1 VLTSLSQKSR
11 TPVPIYGRIDTEK
24 GSLLRFPHA
33 ASCVLALALI
43 ATPNA
48 QAAPQARAATTQAVT
63 PEAKAVETVAR
74 IRQLSVEIERETA
87 PREVERR
94 KFNELKSMIDGEALA
109 QVVLGEKLSAATAPQ
124 RAAFISALS
133 DLVADNL
140 VERLGGPH
148 AEPFELGAARTLD
161 NRDVV
166 VVSHVK
172 FRDGHRGE
180 LDWRMHAKGPGQ
192 VTAQVMADVLVDG
205 ASVAIGA
212 RDQASGELASN
223 GGSIPALIASMR
235 NRLRFK

>member
-1 VLTSLSQKSR
+1 M
-11 TPVPIYGRIDTEK
+11 
-24 GSLLRFPHA
+24 RFISA
-33 ASCVLALALI
+33 ASALFALALI
-43 ATPNA
+43 APLSA
-48 QAAPQARAATTQAVT
+48 QAAPQAPAATQAVT
-63 PEAKAVETVAR
+63 PEAKASETVAR

-94 KFNELKSMIDGEALA
+94 KFNELKSMIDGEAIA
-109 QVVLGEKLSAATAPQ
+109 QVVLGEKFSAATAPQ
-124 RAAFISALS
+124 RTAFISALS

-148 AEPFELGAARTLD
+148 AEPFELGAVRTLD
-161 NRDVV
+161 NGDVV

-180 LDWRMHAKGPGQ
+180 LDWRMHVKGQ
-192 VTAQVMADVLVDG
+192 RQVMADVLVDG

-212 RDQASGELASN
+212 RDQAQAELSSN

>member
-1 VLTSLSQKSR
+1 M
-11 TPVPIYGRIDTEK
+11 
-24 GSLLRFPHA
+24 RFLPA
-33 ASCVLALALI
+33 ASALLALALI
-43 ATPNA
+43 APLSA
-48 QAAPQARAATTQAVT
+48 QAAPQAPVATQAVT
-63 PEAKAVETVAR
+63 PEAKATETVAR

-87 PREVERR
+87 TREVERR
-94 KFNELKSMIDGEALA
+94 KFNDLKSLIDGEAIA
-109 QVVLGEKLSAATAPQ
+109 QVVLGEKFSAATAPQ
-124 RAAFISALS
+124 RTAFISALS

-140 VERLGGPH
+140 IERLGGPH

-161 NRDVV
+161 NGDVV

-205 ASVAIGA
+205 TSVAIGA
-212 RDQASGELASN
+212 RDQAQAELSSN

>member
-1 VLTSLSQKSR
+1 
-11 TPVPIYGRIDTEK
+11 
-24 GSLLRFPHA
+24 LRFLPA
-33 ASCVLALALI
+33 AGAFLALAL
-43 ATPNA
+43 AAPLSA
-48 QAAPQARAATTQAVT
+48 QAAPQAPAATQAVT
-63 PEAKAVETVAR
+63 PEAKATESVAR

-87 PREVERR
+87 PRDVERR
-94 KFNELKSMIDGEALA
+94 KFNELKSLIDGEAIA
-109 QVVLGEKLSAATAPQ
+109 QVVLGEKFGTATAPQ
-124 RAAFISALS
+124 RTAFISALS

-161 NRDVV
+161 NGDVV
-166 VVSHVK
+166 VVTHVK

-180 LDWRMHAKGPGQ
+180 LDWRMHVKGQ
-192 VTAQVMADVLVDG
+192 SQVMADVLVDG

-212 RDQASGELASN
+212 RDQAQAELSSN

>member
-1 VLTSLSQKSR
+1 MP
-11 TPVPIYGRIDTEK
+11 PVPFLHWLSSPPRTRK
-24 GSLLRFPHA
+24 LHLRRLLQHKRSRPKPKLLK
-33 ASCVLALALI
+33 S
-43 ATPNA
+43 
-48 QAAPQARAATTQAVT
+48 VT
-63 PEAKAVETVAR
+63 R

-87 PREVERR
+87 PREVNRR
-94 KFNELKSMIDGEALA
+94 KFNELKSLIDGEAIA
-109 QVVLGEKLSAATAPQ
+109 QVVLGQKLSAATAPQ

-133 DLVADNL
+133 DLIADNL
-140 VERLGGPH
+140 VERLGGAH

-161 NRDVV
+161 NGDVV

-192 VTAQVMADVLVDG
+192 VATQVMADVLVDG

-212 RDQASGELASN
+212 RDQASAEFTSN